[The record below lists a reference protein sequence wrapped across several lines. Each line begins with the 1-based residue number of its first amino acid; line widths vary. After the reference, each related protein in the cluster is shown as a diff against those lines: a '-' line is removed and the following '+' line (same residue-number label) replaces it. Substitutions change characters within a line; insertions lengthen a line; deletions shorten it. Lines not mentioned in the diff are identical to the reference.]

1 VPKSRSKVRKRRERR
16 EIRPLSSAGLISF
29 YEEFEGRIRVRP
41 HVIIAMAVL
50 FTLVVVLLRFLIPF

>member
-1 VPKSRSKVRKRRERR
+1 MPKSRSKVRRRKERR

-29 YEEFEGRIRVRP
+29 YEEFEGRIKVKP

-50 FTLVVVLLRFLIPF
+50 FTLVIVLLRFLIPL